1 MGFELL
7 SVISL
12 SLAVRDIMLLD
23 QLQGPIRYDHDLF
36 RGGKYQ
42 DQRRLLVEND
52 SFLERCHVDT
62 IAHRE

>member
-1 MGFELL
+1 MGFKLL

-12 SLAVRDIMLLD
+12 SLAVRDIMLSD
-23 QLQGPIRYDHDLF
+23 PLQGSIRYDHDLF

-42 DQRRLLVEND
+42 YQRRLLVANEY
-52 SFLERCHVDT
+52 FLERCHVET